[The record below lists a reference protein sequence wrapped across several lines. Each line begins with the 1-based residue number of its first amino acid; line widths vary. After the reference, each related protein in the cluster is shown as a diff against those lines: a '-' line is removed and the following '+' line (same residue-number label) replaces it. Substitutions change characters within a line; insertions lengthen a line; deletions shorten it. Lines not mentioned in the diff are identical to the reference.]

1 MVARNGLGGF
11 SDGDDGYVT
20 AIVAARVSDP
30 HWFNADPDTDPDP
43 AFFLIAYPDQ
53 DEDSWSVKLTYHLP
67 YNIVIEKKSI
77 LVTILPNGGV
87 IPSP

>member
-1 MVARNGLGGF
+1 MARNGLGGF
-11 SDGDDGYVT
+11 SDGDDGYDP
-20 AIVAARVSDP
+20 AFVAARVSDP
-30 HWFNADPDTDPDP
+30 HWFNADPVADPDP

-53 DEDSWSVKLTYHLP
+53 DFYHLQ

-77 LVTILPNGGV
+77 WETILPNGGV